1 MFADS
6 VEAAV
11 RAAGG
16 SIADVRDLER
26 TVQDVMDSKLRE
38 EQLMDVD
45 FTLRDLRLIRDA
57 FVATLRSMYHS
68 RQVRAL
74 VEEKTSA
81 AKGA

>member
-16 SIADVRDLER
+16 SITDVRDLER

-38 EQLMDVD
+38 EQLMNVD
-45 FTLRDLRLIRDA
+45 FTLRDLRLIREV

-68 RQVRAL
+68 RQVRTLA
-74 VEEKTSA
+74 EEKMSVV
-81 AKGA
+81 KGA